1 MPSPGGL
8 SLLWLTRSSGL
19 SVPKTFSTAG
29 ESSVRGSK
37 ISSAKV
43 LGAPMGGDV
52 CYKNHAEVDQ
62 DDIDPLLTLLIA
74 AGVNI
79 VMGVPGA

>member
-1 MPSPGGL
+1 
-8 SLLWLTRSSGL
+8 
-19 SVPKTFSTAG
+19 
-29 ESSVRGSK
+29 
-37 ISSAKV
+37 
-43 LGAPMGGDV
+43 MGGDV